1 MSLPTSKL
9 NFKKPSGE
17 SRLSEE
23 SKLEILKGEVQRF
36 NLDLPKELAVQLKI
50 KSAMEGKSM
59 RDIVVEAL
67 YKHINT

>member
-1 MSLPTSKL
+1 MSKL

-23 SKLEILKGEVQRF
+23 SKLEILKGDVQRF
-36 NLDLPKELAVQLKI
+36 NLDLPKELAVKLKI
-50 KSAMEGKSM
+50 KSAVEGKSM

-67 YKHINT
+67 HKYINN